1 MNLQKSIQFALVA
14 LSLAACSQR
23 GHAEPPQTAS
33 KDPAMNVGGTAN
45 AEPSAVLANT
55 DAAMKAA
62 LLDAEM
68 GRLSAAQKTALA
80 GHPLFGWL
88 EYAELRRNLNT
99 ITLDEGNAFLQ
110 RHANDAVGKTFRD
123 IWLPTLSRRMQWAEL
138 SRLADLNAKSDNE
151 RCLAAYARAMGS
163 PNDTQWAIALQPV
176 YANGKPFSESCQ
188 PVMQL
193 LESRALIGNS
203 QRWQRIDN
211 AIENNQPNVIRDAA
225 VGLPPEEAGI
235 ANAYASF
242 LTAVQDSA
250 MSLPKDERSRK
261 VITSGLVRLAK
272 SSPITAEMTLPR
284 YVAAFDLDSSQSG
297 KVLNEIAVQ
306 SAVSYEPEAL
316 RRLNA
321 VPAVAYD
328 ERFNE
333 VRVREA
339 MARSDWRGA
348 RAAIRAMPAEQRD
361 SARWRYFDARFSEL
375 IGDQASA
382 RENYR
387 KAAEKSEFYGYL
399 AADRINAPYAL
410 CEYAPALPLASVQG
424 NPALQRA
431 LALRRIGRKEW
442 AAKEW
447 AAAVA
452 PMSREQRFA
461 AIEVAQK
468 DGWFDRG
475 VFGFDLKDPEEA
487 RFYRLRFP
495 IHHAETI
502 QREAAKNAL
511 DPAWVAAEIRAE
523 SLFDAEV
530 KSPAGAMGLMQLMPA
545 TGMATA
551 NRIGLPYA
559 GSQTLY
565 EPDANIAL
573 GSAYLREMWNKYGQL
588 PYAIA
593 AYNAG
598 PGPVARWTSQ
608 RGSFDPD
615 TWIETISYKETREYV
630 PRVLAFSVMYD
641 WRMRGDALRLTDR
654 MAGRMSGNRT
664 RFVCPAAHAAR

>member
-1 MNLQKSIQFALVA
+1 MNLQKSLQLALVA

-23 GHAEPPQTAS
+23 GHAEPPQSAS
-33 KDPAMNVGGTAN
+33 RDPAMNVGGVVPADATSSL
-45 AEPSAVLANT
+45 SAT

-62 LLDAEM
+62 LQDAER
-68 GRLSAAQKTALA
+68 GTLSPEQKAALA
-80 GHPLFGWL
+80 AHPLAAWL
-88 EYAELRRNLNT
+88 DFAELRRNIDT
-99 ITLDEGNAFLQ
+99 ITLGEGNGFLQ
-110 RHANDAVGKTFRD
+110 RHANDAVGKAFREF
-123 IWLPTLSRRMQWAEL
+123 WLPTLSRRVQWAEL
-138 SRLADLNAKSDNE
+138 SRLADLQARSDNE
-151 RCLAAYARAMGS
+151 RCLAAYARAMVGS
-163 PNDTQWAIALQPV
+163 TDTQWVGALLPLYQ
-176 YANGKPFSESCQ
+176 NGKPFSEACT
-188 PVMQL
+188 PVMQQ
-193 LESRALIGNS
+193 LESRGLVSTA
-203 QRWQRIDN
+203 QRWQRIDS
-211 AIENNQPNVIRDAA
+211 AIENNQAGVIRDTAR
-225 VGLPPEEAGI
+225 GLPAEEATL
-235 ANAYASF
+235 ATAYAAF
-242 LTAVQDSA
+242 MGTVQDTALSW
-250 MSLPKDERSRK
+250 PKDDRSRK
-261 VITSGLVRLAK
+261 VVTAGLVRLAK
-272 SSPITAEMTLPR
+272 SSPISAEMTLPR
-284 YVAAFDLDSSQSG
+284 YVAAFGLDSAQSG

-348 RAAIRAMPAEQRD
+348 RSAIRAMPAEQRET
-361 SARWRYFDARFSEL
+361 ARWLYFDARFSEL
-375 IGDQASA
+375 LGEATAA
-382 RENYR
+382 RETYR

-399 AADRINAPYAL
+399 AADRIQAPYTL
-410 CEYAPALPLASVQG
+410 CDYAPALPIASVAG

-431 LALRRIGRKEW
+431 MALRRIGRKEW

-447 AAAVA
+447 AAAIA

-475 VFGFDLKDPEEA
+475 VYGFDLKNTEEA
-487 RFYRLRFP
+487 RLYRLRFP
-495 IHHAETI
+495 IHHTDTI

-511 DPAWVAAEIRAE
+511 DPSWVAAEIRAE
-523 SLFDAEV
+523 SLFDPEV

-565 EPDANIAL
+565 NPEANITL

-608 RGSFDPD
+608 RGSFEPD

-654 MAGRMSGNRT
+654 MAGRMNGQRT
-664 RFVCPAAHAAR
+664 RFVCPAKH